1 MAEFFNMPQASPT
14 MEAGAI
20 LKWRKQE
27 GERLKPQDVIAEV
40 ETDKAA
46 MEVEVFDEVVL
57 LKILVPA
64 GQEAKVFSPI
74 AILGKRADEDY
85 SALLATFGG
94 GAPTPIPVIA
104 PTPTPESPRGEP
116 ARVEPARPEATKV
129 AAGGLQNPAWMGQ
142 VIDPS
147 LMEMPTWNLATPD
160 APGEAIAAPA
170 ARRAALARG
179 IELNQITGTG
189 PRGRI
194 LRADVEAAGQTPRP
208 TPVAAAPIPSGVQ
221 VKNSQMRKT
230 IAKRLSQAWNEAPA
244 FYLTAVFDCERLVAF
259 REQLKEAGIKASYND
274 LLIKCCGR
282 ALRDVPEVNASW
294 GEDAITRHT
303 GVHIG
308 VAVALPDG
316 LITPVIRDADR
327 RGVGEIADA
336 MRDLAT
342 RAKDRKL
349 KPEEYTGSTFS
360 ISNLGMMGI
369 EQFTAIL
376 NPPEALILAVGA
388 MQREPVVDTKGA
400 LAIGWRM
407 RVTLTCDH
415 RVVDGALGARFLEQ
429 VRRYIEHPALLS
441 T

>member
-27 GERLKPQDVIAEV
+27 GDRLKPQDVIAEV

-46 MEVEVFDEVVL
+46 MEVEVFDEVIL

-85 SALLATFGG
+85 SALLASFGG
-94 GAPTPIPVIA
+94 ATASPSAAPPPAPTEARPV
-104 PTPTPESPRGEP
+104 EP
-116 ARVEPARPEATKV
+116 ARVEPARVEAAKT
-129 AAGGLQNPAWMGQ
+129 APGGLQNPAWMGQ
-142 VIDPS
+142 AIDPA
-147 LMEMPTWNLATPD
+147 LMEMPGWTIGSSET
-160 APGEAIAAPA
+160 PGEAIAAPA

-194 LRADVEAAGQTPRP
+194 LRADVEAAGQAPKA
-208 TPVAAAPIPSGVQ
+208 TPVAAPPASTGVQ

-274 LLIKCCGR
+274 LVIKCCAR

-327 RGVGEIADA
+327 RGVGDIADA
-336 MRDLAT
+336 MRDLAA

-388 MQREPVVDTKGA
+388 MQREPVVDSKGA